1 MWLNSPTFCPNLIDF
16 LMDLTI
22 FFDPLD
28 EYPFGAMDDP
38 SVWYAMVDMNTEMMP
53 QWKNAH
59 FALVGVG
66 ESRGSAHNQSCAKAP
81 NEIRKK
87 LYRLKRGSFQYRVA
101 DLGNLRHGV
110 SLEETQLRL
119 REVCEVLIRHNVI
132 PIILGGSHDLDYGQ
146 YQAYQG
152 LEKLVSVLN
161 VDATV
166 DMHVRN
172 PALKSEYHIHQ
183 ILLHEPNY
191 LFHYSHLAYQSYLTS
206 PDALAVLESLQF
218 DTYRIGQIRDSMEEV
233 EPIIRY
239 ADMLTFDITA
249 IRMTDAPGNANAQPF
264 GLTGEEACQI
274 CWYAGVND
282 KMSSVGFYE
291 YNPDLD
297 VRGQTAGVIATM
309 IWYFVEGFYN
319 RRNESDFTDRK
330 YTRYVVSVLDDN
342 SQNLVFYKSNF
353 TDKWWIEVPYPNAPD
368 KHCIVPCSYQDFQ
381 LANQGEL
388 PQRWITTYAKL
399 S

>member
-1 MWLNSPTFCPNLIDF
+1 
-16 LMDLTI
+16 
-22 FFDPLD
+22 
-28 EYPFGAMDDP
+28 
-38 SVWYAMVDMNTEMMP
+38 
-53 QWKNAH
+53 
-59 FALVGVG
+59 
-66 ESRGSAHNQSCAKAP
+66 
-81 NEIRKK
+81 
-87 LYRLKRGSFQYRVA
+87 
-101 DLGNLRHGV
+101 
-110 SLEETQLRL
+110 
-119 REVCEVLIRHNVI
+119 VI

-166 DMHVRN
+166 DLHVHN
-172 PALKSEYHIHQ
+172 PAHKCEHHIHE

-191 LFHYSHLAYQSYLTS
+191 LFHYSQLAYQSYLTS

-218 DTYRIGQIRDSMEEV
+218 DIYRIGQIRESMQEM

-239 ADMLTFDITA
+239 ADMMSFDITA

-274 CWYAGVND
+274 CWYAGLNE
-282 KMSSVGFYE
+282 KMTSVGFYE

-297 VRGQTAGVIATM
+297 FRGQTAGVLATM

-319 RRNESDFTDRK
+319 RKNESDFSDRK

-353 TDKWWIEVPYPNAPD
+353 SDKWWIEVPYPNEPD
-368 KHCIVPCSYQDFQ
+368 KHCIVPCSYQDFEM
-381 LANQGEL
+381 ANQGEL
-388 PQRWITTYAKL
+388 PQRWITTYSKL
-399 S
+399 G